1 MAALARLCARHRWSV
16 IAAWFVA
23 LVLIV
28 VWSSRAGDDYRETFL
43 FDGTESREA
52 ADLVAARFPESP
64 GERAVVVLTDRESI
78 TSERYRRGIWPLFE
92 EIERLD
98 SVAAVHDPWADD
110 SRASFSADGD
120 TGLTQIVFT
129 TEASDIPQADVERI
143 IELTVEFSNS
153 NRHIE
158 LGGAVVDTVLQP
170 GPGENERWG
179 LLAALLILVLA
190 FGSVV
195 AAGLPI
201 VIAVAG
207 ITAGVSAV
215 ALTSHVL
222 PISGYA
228 PQLATLVGLGAGID
242 YALFVLTRFR
252 AARENGSQTDDA
264 ISTALSTAGRAV
276 VFAGL
281 TVVVALLGLTL
292 VGVELVTGMAL
303 GAAIGVTATVVA
315 AVTLLPA
322 ALAIL
327 GDRVDKLK
335 VTGRRPPGTYW
346 RRWADRVQARP
357 LPYALGGLVALLL
370 LATPT
375 LWMRLG
381 TVDAGASPETQ
392 STRRAYDIVAAEFGP
407 GTNGPLILVTDLLP
421 RATTEDAENLAEGL
435 RHIEGIASVRAP
447 VFDQAGVTAVIE
459 VTPDGSPDSA
469 ATEGLVTRLRSQI
482 LPSHLESTG
491 ATTRVGGITAAFI
504 DQSEV
509 LGGRL
514 PLVIGAV
521 VIASLL
527 LLLALFRGVLVA
539 AKAAILNL
547 LSVGAA
553 YGVIVAV
560 FQWGWGLGLIGLDR
574 TGPIIAFVP
583 VFLFAVLFGLSMDY
597 EVFLLSRVK
606 EDYDRHGDNSRAVAD
621 GLANTGRVITAAAAI
636 MIAIF
641 GSFVLGSDPVL
652 KLFGLGLAVAILVDV
667 TLVRMILVPAVMELA
682 GDLNWWAP
690 QRIRRPRDG
699 AGREIVIDLRDRDD
713 EPGVLRSGPHEVV
726 DDPYLVALATG
737 HSTLIHRDRVG
748 VPYLLEDGDWP
759 AEVGVRPVSLAG
771 LFQAIA
777 FVEDDNAAVLRQ
789 ACPETPVELRPVV
802 DLALLFSERH
812 RDLAI
817 DRVDELILLGT
828 PPPDTGHVRTDPSSQ
843 SLAGR
848 ARRTEHLWRAAEQLL
863 EADTIEVVSA
873 TAIRWWLRRSSSQ
886 WRELGRRGL
895 LQTEPGLLPRGVH
908 RLYHLIAETEHAGAV
923 ALYRFAELDDP
934 ELARLADRRR
944 SLSKLFRDRLAELDD
959 RAPLPP
965 LGGWTDAV
973 PAPVVVG
980 PDMDGELLD
989 HPLDGALVEWY
1000 RNEVTDVMA
1009 ETRARSIPI
1018 DMASLDPAQL
1028 PVD

>member
-1 MAALARLCARHRWSV
+1 MAALARICARHRWTV
-16 IAAWFVA
+16 IATWLVA
-23 LVLIV
+23 LVLLV
-28 VWSSRAGDDYRETFL
+28 VWSNQAGDNYRETFL
-43 FDGTESREA
+43 FDGTESRDA
-52 ADLVAARFPESP
+52 ADLVAARFPEAP
-64 GERAVVVLTDRESI
+64 GERAVIVLTDRQPI
-78 TSERYRRGIWPLFE
+78 TSERYRQGMWPLFAQ
-92 EIERLD
+92 IADLD
-98 SVAAVHDPWADD
+98 SVAQVQVPWADN
-110 SRASFSADGD
+110 SRASFSADDD
-120 TGLTQIVFT
+120 TGIAHVIFT
-129 TEASDIPQADVERI
+129 TEASDIPAADVERI
-143 IELTVEFSNS
+143 LELADEFSNS
-153 NRHIE
+153 NRSVE
-158 LGGAVVDTVLQP
+158 VGGAVIDTVLQP
-170 GPGENERWG
+170 GPGDNERWG

-190 FGSVV
+190 FGSLV

-201 VIAVAG
+201 VVAVAG
-207 ITAGVSAV
+207 ITTGVSAV
-215 ALTSHVL
+215 ALVSHVV

-252 AARENGSQTDDA
+252 SARENGAPTHEA
-264 ISTALSTAGRAV
+264 ISIALSTAGRAV
-276 VFAGL
+276 TFAGL
-281 TVVVALLGLTL
+281 TVVIALLGLTL

-303 GAAIGVTATVVA
+303 GAAIGVSATVVA
-315 AVTLLPA
+315 AITLLPA
-322 ALAIL
+322 VLALT
-327 GDRVDKLK
+327 GDRVDMLR
-335 VTGRRPPGTYW
+335 VTGRRPPGTHW
-346 RRWADRVQARP
+346 RRWSDRIQARP
-357 LPYALGGLVALLL
+357 VPWALAGLAALLL
-370 LATPT
+370 LATPA

-381 TVDAGASPETQ
+381 TVDAGVNPDSQ
-392 STRRAYDIVAAEFGP
+392 STRRAYDIIATEFGP
-407 GTNGPLILVTDLLP
+407 GANGPLMVVTDLLP
-421 RATTEDAENLAEGL
+421 RATEADAVALAADLRDVEGVAAT
-435 RHIEGIASVRAP
+435 RVP
-447 VFDQAGVTAVIE
+447 TFDQAGVTAIIE
-459 VTPDGSPDSA
+459 VTPASSPDSIE
-469 ATEGLVTRLRSQI
+469 TEELVTLLRTEV
-482 LPSHLESTG
+482 LPAHDAASG

-514 PLVIGAV
+514 PV
-521 VIASLL
+521 VIAAVVLGSLIL
-527 LLLALFRGVLVA
+527 LFALFRGVLVA
-539 AKAAILNL
+539 LKAAILNL

-606 EDYDRHGDNSRAVAD
+606 EDYDRHGDNSRAVTE
-621 GLANTGRVITAAAAI
+621 GLASTGRVITAAAAI

-667 TLVRMILVPAVMELA
+667 TLVRMVLVPAAMELA

-690 QRIRRPRDG
+690 RRLRRSEP
-699 AGREIVIDLRDRDD
+699 AREIVIDLRDHRDE
-713 EPGVLRSGPHEVV
+713 EPPQASGPHEVV

-737 HSTLIHRDRVG
+737 HSTLIHQEGSG
-748 VPYLLEDGDWP
+748 VPYTLAASEWP
-759 AEVGVRPVSLAG
+759 AEVGPRPVSLAG

-789 ACPETPVELRPVV
+789 TCAAVDVELRPIL
-802 DLALLFSERH
+802 DLAVLFSERH

-828 PPPDTGHVRTDPSSQ
+828 PPPDTGQLRTDPSNQ

-863 EADTIEVVSA
+863 EADSIEIVSA

-895 LQTEPGLLPRGVH
+895 MQPEPGLLPPGVH

-965 LGGWTDAV
+965 LDGWTDAV
-973 PAPVVVG
+973 PAAVVVG
-980 PDMDGELLD
+980 EDMDGELLD
-989 HPLDGALVEWY
+989 HPLDGALVDWY
-1000 RNEVTDVMA
+1000 RKEVADVMA
-1009 ETRARSIPI
+1009 ETRARDIPI
-1018 DMASLDPAQL
+1018 DRSSLDPAQL